1 MAEQPVRL
9 VVNFDINKTL
19 IISDAAGGKD
29 TRETINGLL
38 AEYAWGHVADAR
50 QAAIRAGV
58 ADGGGGGEGGGE
70 GGGGAMSTAE
80 MCRLG
85 GLGAPDAEGNVW
97 VLDSLDP
104 SLTPP
109 PADVVAAARP
119 GVPGAAATS
128 YQQYVEAL
136 RKRKVLE
143 KKAQKRLSW
152 TFTERGQPGYQMRPH
167 FDRLMAALELPAPLK
182 PLAAALSPVFKT
194 GQAFVLPA
202 FYELLL
208 WLRREGRLATT
219 RVVLRTFGTD
229 IADVARD
236 LDCFCAGQH
245 PLFPGIAKMDGS
257 PGSDADMRLKVSAGC
272 GCFQRHGD
280 GTGADAGA
288 GTHLTL
294 TNAQGTLS
302 VVDGFADIYDC
313 ILGKLQSGHQTRE
326 FAVEGGHGVLGLQDY
341 YPYWRKHH
349 ERAEAGKLLLV
360 DDGALAGDA
369 EPVHQIFFDDNVE
382 LERAHIVDV
391 RDVVTGA
398 PIPFAEANGCYI
410 AKADSLRAIVD
421 RNYYIDLV
429 KACEAGFAARRA
441 VKRGNTGREYDCAAA
456 QGIQAAAAPPVA
468 PP

>member
-1 MAEQPVRL
+1 MASPLKL

-29 TRETINGLL
+29 TRETVNGLL
-38 AEYAWGHVADAR
+38 AEYAWGHVANAR
-50 QAAIRAGV
+50 EAATRAGV
-58 ADGGGGGEGGGE
+58 AGGDGDGGGGG
-70 GGGGAMSTAE
+70 MSTAE

-85 GLGAPDAEGNVW
+85 GLGAPDAEGNIW

-128 YQQYVEAL
+128 YQTYVEGL
-136 RKRKVLE
+136 RKRKLME
-143 KKAQKRLSW
+143 KKVQKKLSW
-152 TFTERGQPGYQMRPH
+152 SFTERGHPGFAMRPH

-194 GQAFVLPA
+194 GQVFILPA

-219 RVVLRTFGTD
+219 GIVLRTFGTD

-236 LDCFCAGQH
+236 LGHFCAGTH
-245 PLFPGIAKMDGS
+245 PLYPGIAKMDGS
-257 PGSDADMRLKVSAGC
+257 PGTDRDMRLQVSAGC

-280 GTGADAGA
+280 GTGADAAGNA
-288 GTHLTL
+288 SGGTHLTL
-294 TNAQGTLS
+294 TNDQGTLS
-302 VVDGFADIYDC
+302 VVDGFRDIYAC
-313 ILGKLQSGHQTRE
+313 ILGKLTDGHQTRE
-326 FAVEGGHGVLGLQDY
+326 FRVEGGHGVLGLQDY
-341 YPYWRKHH
+341 YPYWRKHR
-349 ERAEAGKLLLV
+349 ETAETGKLLLV
-360 DDGALAGDA
+360 DDSGLSASDDSDSD
-369 EPVHQIFFDDNVE
+369 PVVHQIFFDDNVE
-382 LERAHIVDV
+382 LDRAHIVDV
-391 RDVVTGA
+391 RDVTTGA

-410 AKADSLRAIVD
+410 AKADSLLAIAD

-441 VKRGNTGREYDCAAA
+441 AKRAAA
-456 QGIQAAAAPPVA
+456 GGGGGGGGGDGTAA
-468 PP
+468 